1 MRNIEEVVNFLNQ
14 QELSVTTAESCTAG
28 LAASLMADVSGCGQ
42 SLQSGYVVYT
52 EEAKNACLGVSFQT
66 MQAYGLTSEE
76 VAKEMAVG
84 ALERSSAQIT
94 LAITGTA
101 ESEDCL
107 DGVVCFAYTLR
118 TSKGYRLLTETKKF
132 GGSRNDVRKAAAV
145 HALLSLPG
153 IYEKI
158 QLNPEINFPNQPEPR
173 FITPV

>member
-1 MRNIEEVVNFLNQ
+1 MRNIEDVVNFLNQ

-52 EEAKNACLGVSFQT
+52 EEAKNACLGVSFNT
-66 MQAYGLTSEE
+66 MQAYGLTSEA

-84 ALERSSAQIT
+84 ALERSSAQLT

-101 ESEDCL
+101 ESEDSL
-107 DGVVCFAYTLR
+107 NGVICFSYTLR
-118 TSKGYRLLTETKKF
+118 TSRGYQILAETKKF
-132 GGSRNDVRKAAAV
+132 DGSRNEVRKAAAV
-145 HALLSLPG
+145 HALLSLPD

-158 QLNPEINFPNQPEPR
+158 QLNPEISFPNQTEPGV
-173 FITPV
+173 ITPV